1 MINSS
6 PLASS
11 QIAALCFLSLVA
23 SCGGDES
30 PRAVPSGGGAAAT
43 EEDVGA
49 GVSASK
55 GTAKSNSRAETEHE
69 VKISEGAP
77 DAAADA
83 PARVFGVVNYK
94 GEAPERKQLLI
105 SGGGCRPPE
114 EAVLSEKLIVTDG
127 KLANALVYIDR
138 GLEDIAYPVPESVVI
153 LNQEGC
159 MYTPHVVAM
168 RVGQELH
175 VLNSDETTHNVHSP
189 TKNVNQPS
197 GAKPQ
202 VFKYERATIGDNYYC
217 DIHPWMTAYVSAIDH
232 PFFALTGPDGRFE
245 LPELPPGK
253 YRLVAWQESCGR
265 TRTEFTV
272 PPGGTA
278 EVSFQVSAGRSKGR
292 GRR

>member
-1 MINSS
+1 M
-6 PLASS
+6 
-11 QIAALCFLSLVA
+11 
-23 SCGGDES
+23 
-30 PRAVPSGGGAAAT
+30 
-43 EEDVGA
+43 
-49 GVSASK
+49 
-55 GTAKSNSRAETEHE
+55 
-69 VKISEGAP
+69 
-77 DAAADA
+77 
-83 PARVFGVVNYK
+83 NYK

-189 TKNVNQPS
+189 TRNVNQPS

-253 YRLVAWQESCGR
+253 YRLVVWQEICGR

-278 EVSFQVSAGRSKGR
+278 EVSFQVSAERSKGR